1 MDQQPAAGWYPDPST
16 PGQLRWWDG
25 VSWSQVTRPAASSQ
39 GAGTAPAPGTASGS
53 GTASG
58 YGAQSA
64 YGTQLGGG
72 SSSPYGGQSAYGTQ
86 LGYGSPSSYGTAPGF
101 PLVDPPRHRGRI
113 VLFSLL
119 GLLVVAGLVAGG
131 LRIFSNVGSTRSSAP
146 PAPTTAQ
153 KEAMAQELGGT
164 SFISSD
170 GAASIVVSPTWTAS
184 KIPAD
189 SGSPRV
195 TSEGTW
201 YLGSGNTTMN
211 DVITVV
217 SEKIPSVAGVDAYM
231 ASGSVMAKRSMP
243 DFAVVSQSHGRN
255 MYGHEVGIITYR
267 ATVQGVPI
275 AGMSYV
281 VLGGGFAT
289 VVNIVSS
296 PDRLDDVVS
305 HEMPFISTLTA
316 K

>member
-1 MDQQPAAGWYPDPST
+1 VDLQPAAGWYPDPST

-25 VSWSQVTRPAASSQ
+25 VSWSQVTRPAAPSQ

-64 YGTQLGGG
+64 YGTQLGDG
-72 SSSPYGGQSAYGTQ
+72 SSS
-86 LGYGSPSSYGTAPGF
+86 GYGATSAYGTAPGYGTT
-101 PLVDPPRHRGRI
+101 PGYTLVDPPRHRGRI

-146 PAPTTAQ
+146 PVPTTAQ

-217 SEKIPSVAGVDAYM
+217 SEKIPSVVGVDAYM

-255 MYGHEVGIITYR
+255 TYGHEVGIITYT

-289 VVNIVSS
+289 VVNIMSS
-296 PDRLDDVVS
+296 PDRFDDVVS
-305 HEMPFISTLTA
+305 HEMPFISTLAA